1 MRAGVSTGRDYFPPD
16 SPWWGVLPT
25 RPDPEDIIYE
35 GEGPQGEGSG
45 FEGTPQTESGSPD
58 QREDGGSESQ
68 AEAAEKAAEVE
79 EGLIQDVGDEEAEQ
93 EKTTPS
99 EKWTTNMITSKLHLP
114 NHHPPPAASFVPA
127 CVQE

>member
-1 MRAGVSTGRDYFPPD
+1 MLE
-16 SPWWGVLPT
+16 LPFLSASLMC
-25 RPDPEDIIYE
+25 R
-35 GEGPQGEGSG
+35 S
-45 FEGTPQTESGSPD
+45 
-58 QREDGGSESQ
+58 
-68 AEAAEKAAEVE
+68 VE
-79 EGLIQDVGDEEAEQ
+79 EWLIQDVGDEEAEQ